1 MKFQKAQKL
10 FALLLALVLVFSAAI
25 PVQAE
30 SEEVAITKS
39 SAYLEQLYY
48 ETFSEPDNPIV
59 SQEPYL
65 CTGEEAAAFEADG
78 QSDTILLTYAD
89 GSTAIVSAVPV
100 NARQPSEAYTCL
112 PDWLVYSVHV
122 VMAISCNAINVGN

>member
-1 MKFQKAQKL
+1 MKFQK
-10 FALLLALVLVFSAAI
+10 LLSLWFALVLVFSATAI
-25 PVQAE
+25 PAQAE
-30 SEEVAITKS
+30 SEAVTENST
-39 SAYLEQLYY
+39 YLEQLYY
-48 ETFSEPDNPIV
+48 EAFSTPDNPIV

-65 CTGEEAAAFEADG
+65 CTDEELAAFEVDG

-100 NARQPSEAYTCL
+100 DARQSSEAYAYL
-112 PDWLVYSVHV
+112 PDWLVYSIHV

>member
-10 FALLLALVLVFSAAI
+10 FALLLALVLVFSAAAI
-25 PVQAE
+25 PAQAE
-30 SEEVAITKS
+30 SEAVPENST
-39 SAYLEQLYY
+39 YLEQLYY
-48 ETFSEPDNPIV
+48 EAFSTPDNPIV

-65 CTGEEAAAFEADG
+65 CTGEE
-78 QSDTILLTYAD
+78 AD

-100 NARQPSEAYTCL
+100 NARQPSEAYACL
-112 PDWLVYSVHV
+112 PDWLVYSIHV